1 MTDTQTA
8 GEQVQEEILKTV
20 RNSQSAVVAAIQAWA
35 RTIQSITPA
44 LPDANMP
51 FAEKLPKP
59 QELIASAY
67 DFAEQLLASQRKFAE
82 DVLKTTA
89 PMLNGHDDAP
99 ARKNGSTANKPPPR
113 APHPTWFPPRSW
125 CLRIKK
131 TFSICRHNDPAQSP
145 PVGTAVPLPNGRP
158 GVSARL
164 RWRTSPCARRKA
176 SCGLSRVSS
185 RTAFSLAVY
194 AIHSRLGP

>member
-35 RTIQSITPA
+35 RTIQSITPP

-89 PMLNGHDDAP
+89 PMLTGHDDAP
-99 ARKNGSTANKPPPR
+99 ARKNGSTAK
-113 APHPTWFPPRSW
+113 
-125 CLRIKK
+125 
-131 TFSICRHNDPAQSP
+131 
-145 PVGTAVPLPNGRP
+145 
-158 GVSARL
+158 
-164 RWRTSPCARRKA
+164 
-176 SCGLSRVSS
+176 
-185 RTAFSLAVY
+185 
-194 AIHSRLGP
+194 